1 MFKLSLICASFFLSP
16 LLASVS
22 PFWALH
28 EFSQTKPFFNPR
40 VSEVLSYLDNTSEIL
55 LEIVDQTDDPERLS
69 VLKTMLLVEIVK
81 AEKIFH
87 QELEYRKIYPGKEY
101 ELDIGDEWFLQFA
114 LTELQRA
121 RAIAES

>member
-16 LLASVS
+16 LLASVP

-55 LEIVDQTDDPERLS
+55 LEIVDQIDDPGRLS

-87 QELEYRKIYPGKEY
+87 QELEYRKVRRKC

-114 LTELQRA
+114 LAELQRA